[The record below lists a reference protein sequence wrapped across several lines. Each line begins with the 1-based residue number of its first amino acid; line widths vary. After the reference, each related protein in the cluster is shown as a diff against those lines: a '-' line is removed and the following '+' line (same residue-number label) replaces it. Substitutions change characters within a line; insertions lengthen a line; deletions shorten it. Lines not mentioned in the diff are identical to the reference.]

1 MPWNVKE
8 EKFNRENIVNN
19 GNKFITGNG
28 YMGFRGTLEEYTKNE
43 LVACNISGLY
53 DRQGDNWRE
62 PINAPNGILTT
73 LIVDGEE
80 YSVLKEE
87 PTHHT
92 QELDIKEG
100 IHRRNTVWNREKG
113 KVIIKTERFISLSN
127 VHLICLK
134 YTVSVDESCEIVINT
149 GIDGDVWDINGPH
162 LEHYKLENDEAY
174 IKVSTLTQE
183 LKVPVVVAEI
193 CKRDFEAEET
203 ILKTEKSILPGLQ
216 WYHFL

>member
-1 MPWNVKE
+1 MSWNVKE

-87 PTHHT
+87 PSEHT
-92 QELDIKEG
+92 QVLDIKEG
-100 IHRRNTVWNREKG
+100 IHRRNTVWN
-113 KVIIKTERFISLSN
+113 
-127 VHLICLK
+127 
-134 YTVSVDESCEIVINT
+134 
-149 GIDGDVWDINGPH
+149 
-162 LEHYKLENDEAY
+162 
-174 IKVSTLTQE
+174 
-183 LKVPVVVAEI
+183 
-193 CKRDFEAEET
+193 
-203 ILKTEKSILPGLQ
+203 
-216 WYHFL
+216 